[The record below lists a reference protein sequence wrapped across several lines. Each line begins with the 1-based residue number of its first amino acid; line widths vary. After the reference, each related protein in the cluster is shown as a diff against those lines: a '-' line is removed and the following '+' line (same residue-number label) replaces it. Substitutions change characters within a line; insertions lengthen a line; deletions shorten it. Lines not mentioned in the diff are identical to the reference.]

1 MNIRHLLLPCVALFA
16 GIIPGLAAEPATIL
30 AAQPGYTVTLEM
42 RINEKGVPEN
52 IGVADSQDPTV
63 GEIMN
68 KMAIAMMLKRNPQFE
83 PRIKDGHAVKYTVR
97 VPFNFPAI
105 EGDEGP
111 EADKAPK
118 PHPKLGGHKPV
129 YPRELI
135 EKDVVGGVILELVV
149 NAEGKITR
157 LTTLRA
163 SQQEFAQAATEAIS
177 GWEFAPA
184 MNEGKPVE
192 SRCRIAVVFE
202 TKTKMAELQWR
213 IPPRPSLGTF
223 VIGYDDLDHPP
234 APAVAPAATQPGAP
248 AFSLPPAPSTPN
260 SPPPS
265 APAK

>member
-1 MNIRHLLLPCVALFA
+1 M
-16 GIIPGLAAEPATIL
+16 
-30 AAQPGYTVTLEM
+30 
-42 RINEKGVPEN
+42 
-52 IGVADSQDPTV
+52 
-63 GEIMN
+63 
-68 KMAIAMMLKRNPQFE
+68 
-83 PRIKDGHAVKYTVR
+83 
-97 VPFNFPAI
+97 PFNFPPI
-105 EGDEGP
+105 EGDEGA

-135 EKDVVGGVILELVV
+135 EQNVAGGVILELVV
-149 NAEGKITR
+149 DAAGKITR

-163 SQQEFAQAATEAIS
+163 SHQEFAQAATVAIN

-184 MNEGKPVE
+184 MKDGKPVE

-202 TKTKMAELQWR
+202 TKTKMADLQWR

-223 VIGYDDLDHPP
+223 VIGFDDMDHPP
-234 APAVAPAATQPGAP
+234 APTPAPAAPQSGAP
-248 AFSLPPAPSTPN
+248 ALSLPPAQPTPN